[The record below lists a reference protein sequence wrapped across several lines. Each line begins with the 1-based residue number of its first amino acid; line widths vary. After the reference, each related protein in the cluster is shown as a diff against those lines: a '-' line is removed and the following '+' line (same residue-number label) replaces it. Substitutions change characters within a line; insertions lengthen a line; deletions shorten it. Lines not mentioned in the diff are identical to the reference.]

1 MWSGNFPVVSQ
12 PGLKTKDVVE
22 IKAPLSNDSHLQLGL
37 VTYINTPPHHPNRGV
52 SPPPG
57 LVKAEDREGD

>member
-12 PGLKTKDVVE
+12 PGLKTKDMVE

-37 VTYINTPPHHPNRGV
+37 VTYLNTPLTITLTGVYHHP
-52 SPPPG
+52 
-57 LVKAEDREGD
+57 

>member
-37 VTYINTPPHHPNRGV
+37 VTYINTPPITLTEVYHHPQV
-52 SPPPG
+52 
-57 LVKAEDREGD
+57 L

>member
-12 PGLKTKDVVE
+12 PGLKTKDMVE

-37 VTYINTPPHHPNRGV
+37 VTYLNTPLTITLTEVYHHP
-52 SPPPG
+52 
-57 LVKAEDREGD
+57 